1 MTVQAI
7 LFKRSKF
14 SLKECKRYL
23 NINKIKYLS
32 FRITDNY
39 YRFCLVEPNYKNFI
53 YRIERNYK
61 GDKNIDYIVEIH
73 K

>member
-7 LFKRSKF
+7 LFKINKF
-14 SLKECKRYL
+14 DLKACKRFL
-23 NINKIKYLS
+23 NVNKIKYLS

-39 YRFCLVEPNYKNFI
+39 YRFRLVEPNYRKFI

-61 GDKNIDYIVEIH
+61 GDKNIDYIVEIP

>member
-7 LFKRSKF
+7 LFKKDEF
-14 SLKECKRYL
+14 DLKACKRFL

-32 FRITDNY
+32 FRITDTY
-39 YRFCLVEPNYKNFI
+39 YRFRLVEPNYKKFI

-61 GDKNIDYIVEIH
+61 GKNNIDYIVEIP